1 MTDITV
7 IILIGQEKIHL
18 KRCVEKLA
26 PLNPRQIFLVE
37 SQPDDGGVAIAK
49 ETAAKLGLRLE
60 SKFNKWPG
68 NQAAQFNWALDAL
81 CASDK
86 CKVTSDKRAEWILRL
101 DADEYLTEELTEEIK
116 HKLPTMSA
124 DVDGVIFKR
133 RHYFAGGWAKHGTYP
148 VRILR
153 LFRKGKGRYAPNQ
166 VMDERIEVP
175 RKVVEF
181 ENDFIDHSL
190 ISMDEWRTKHH
201 NYAKREAKQ
210 FLAGEFHDPRKVAYY
225 KLPRYLRAVMY
236 FCIRY
241 FLKGG
246 FLDGVAGW
254 RWNFWQGLWYRWLVD
269 VEIGRLRSRSA
280 SRT

>member
-1 MTDITV
+1 MSELDIVV
-7 IILIGQEKIHL
+7 IVLIGQEKIHL

-60 SKFNKWPG
+60 SVYNKWLG
-68 NQAAQFNWALDAL
+68 NQAEQFNWAVDNLAIG
-81 CASDK
+81 AP
-86 CKVTSDKRAEWILRL
+86 WILRL
-101 DADEYLTEELTEEIK
+101 DADEYLTDELIEEIK
-116 HKLPTMSA
+116 QKLPTLPGS
-124 DVDGVIFKR
+124 VDGVILKR
-133 RHYFAGGWAKHGTYP
+133 RHYYAGGWAKHGTYP

-153 LFRKGKGRYAPNQ
+153 LFRNGKGRYAPNQ
-166 VMDERIEVP
+166 VMDERIEV
-175 RKVVEF
+175 RGRVIEF

-190 ISMDEWRTKHH
+190 ISMDDWRTKHRD
-201 NYAKREAKQ
+201 YAKREAKQ

-225 KLPRYLRAVMY
+225 KLPRYVRAVMY

-246 FLDGVAGW
+246 FLDGKAGW
-254 RWNFWQGLWYRWLVD
+254 MWNFWQGLWYRWIVD
-269 VEIGRLRSRSA
+269 REIGRLRSRS
-280 SRT
+280 